1 MHRRAAML
9 STYLTIARRTL
20 ARSKGYAF
28 INVAGLSVGMA
39 CAVLIVLYVIHETG
53 FDAYH
58 PDAERIYRME
68 TAGWATNPAAI
79 GPYMT
84 DHFAEAERSARFLRV
99 TRASVARENDFFSEK
114 KFFFADSTAPA
125 VLAMNFI
132 LGSPAHALTAP
143 NSVLLT
149 CSTARKYFGD
159 ENPLGK
165 TLRVE
170 TAASQFFTVTGV
182 TEDVPEQ
189 SQFTFDFLA
198 SYSTLPSVPENDTRP
213 WVQSTVYTYV
223 LLRPGA
229 DVPALERNIT
239 SVLNQHLGGED
250 SASVRLRPIREIH
263 THSDCEKEI
272 EPLGSARDNFILLT
286 IAALVLA
293 LAAVNFVNLS
303 TARSLKRARE
313 IAMRKTL
320 GAARG
325 ELIGQF
331 MAESTVMAALSA
343 VVAVILCEMLFPSFS
358 SLSGVPLS
366 YYREMWAVLA
376 GVSLVLAIVVGIIAG
391 AYPALYLSRFQ
402 PAGLLRTGGGTDDPS
417 TGSALVRKGLVVFQF
432 TISAALTAGAL
443 IIMRQMDYI
452 RSKDIGIASGEVV
465 VIPISAISADRYNA
479 LKEELLKNSAVHA
492 VTASFSVPGERIVM
506 DVVRPALAREKEY
519 GIRMVLADFDF
530 PETYG
535 LGLAG
540 GRSFTHDLMTDTAGT
555 FMINEKAAALFGW
568 DSPAG
573 HTMEYP
579 GQKKNGPV
587 VGVLKDFNFA
597 SLHAPVEPL
606 VVSLNVNARYFK
618 NIAVRIDPAERGR
631 TVRSIQE
638 TWKSVL
644 PGRPFE
650 YYFLDE
656 SFRGLYAP
664 ETKLRAIVSTFTVIG
679 IVVACMGLFGL
690 VTLAVEKRVK
700 EIGIRKV
707 LGASAGGIVGLIS
720 ADFLKLV
727 ILANVIACPIAAYGM
742 NRWLQE
748 FAYRTD
754 VSPWIFAVTALA
766 TVVLAFFTVAL
777 QAFRAALA
785 NPVESL
791 RYE

>member
-1 MHRRAAML
+1 
-9 STYLTIARRTL
+9 
-20 ARSKGYAF
+20 
-28 INVAGLSVGMA
+28 
-39 CAVLIVLYVIHETG
+39 
-53 FDAYH
+53 
-58 PDAERIYRME
+58 
-68 TAGWATNPAAI
+68 
-79 GPYMT
+79 
-84 DHFAEAERSARFLRV
+84 
-99 TRASVARENDFFSEK
+99 
-114 KFFFADSTAPA
+114 
-125 VLAMNFI
+125 
-132 LGSPAHALTAP
+132 
-143 NSVLLT
+143 
-149 CSTARKYFGD
+149 
-159 ENPLGK
+159 
-165 TLRVE
+165 
-170 TAASQFFTVTGV
+170 
-182 TEDVPEQ
+182 
-189 SQFTFDFLA
+189 
-198 SYSTLPSVPENDTRP
+198 
-213 WVQSTVYTYV
+213 
-223 LLRPGA
+223 
-229 DVPALERNIT
+229 
-239 SVLNQHLGGED
+239 
-250 SASVRLRPIREIH
+250 
-263 THSDCEKEI
+263 
-272 EPLGSARDNFILLT
+272 
-286 IAALVLA
+286 
-293 LAAVNFVNLS
+293 
-303 TARSLKRARE
+303 
-313 IAMRKTL
+313 
-320 GAARG
+320 
-325 ELIGQF
+325 
-331 MAESTVMAALSA
+331 
-343 VVAVILCEMLFPSFS
+343 
-358 SLSGVPLS
+358 
-366 YYREMWAVLA
+366 
-376 GVSLVLAIVVGIIAG
+376 
-391 AYPALYLSRFQ
+391 
-402 PAGLLRTGGGTDDPS
+402 
-417 TGSALVRKGLVVFQF
+417 
-432 TISAALTAGAL
+432 
-443 IIMRQMDYI
+443 
-452 RSKDIGIASGEVV
+452 
-465 VIPISAISADRYNA
+465 
-479 LKEELLKNSAVHA
+479 
-492 VTASFSVPGERIVM
+492 
-506 DVVRPALAREKEY
+506 
-519 GIRMVLADFDF
+519 MVLADFDF

>member
-1 MHRRAAML
+1 MHRGAPLL
-9 STYLTIARRTL
+9 SGYFTIARRTL
-20 ARSKGYAF
+20 ARSKAYAF
-28 INVAGLSVGMA
+28 INITGLSVGMA
-39 CAVLIVLYVIHETG
+39 CGMLILLYVIHESG

-58 PDAERIYRME
+58 PNAERIYRAE

-84 DHFAEAERSARFLRV
+84 DHFPEAERSARFLRV
-99 TRASVARENDFFSEK
+99 TRASVARENEFFSEK

-125 VLAMNFI
+125 VLAIHFI

-149 CSTARKYFGD
+149 RSTAGKYFGD
-159 ENPLGK
+159 ENPIGK

-170 TAASQFFTVTGV
+170 TGATQLFTVTGV

-189 SQFTFDFLA
+189 SQFKFDFLG
-198 SYSTLPSVPENDTRP
+198 SYSTLPSVPESDTRQ

-223 LLRPGA
+223 ILRPGA
-229 DVPALERNIT
+229 DVPTLERNIT
-239 SVLNQHLGGED
+239 SVLNQRLGGED

-272 EPLGSARDNFILLT
+272 EPLGSARDNFILLS

-325 ELIGQF
+325 ELVGQF
-331 MAESTVMAALSA
+331 MAESTAMATLSA
-343 VVAVILCEMLFPSFS
+343 FVAAILCEMLFPSFS
-358 SLSGVPLS
+358 SLSGVPVP
-366 YYREMWAVLA
+366 YYRGMWTVLA
-376 GVSLVLAIVVGIIAG
+376 GAALVLAIAVGIIAG

-402 PAGLLRTGGGTDDPS
+402 PAGLLRAGGSTDDPS
-417 TGSALVRKGLVVFQF
+417 RGSAFVRKGLVVFQF

-443 IIMRQMDYI
+443 IIMRQMDFI
-452 RSKDIGIASGEVV
+452 RSKDIGIASGEVI
-465 VIPISAISADRYNA
+465 VIPVSSISADRYSA
-479 LKEELLKNSAVHA
+479 LKDELLKSSAVRS

-506 DVVRPALAREKEY
+506 DVVRPALAREREY
-519 GIRMVLADFDF
+519 GIRMVLADFAF

-535 LGLAG
+535 LALAG
-540 GRSFTHDLMTDTAGT
+540 GRSFSHDFTADTAGA
-555 FMINEKAAALFGW
+555 FMINEKAAGLFGW

-606 VVSLNVNARYFK
+606 VVSLNTNARYYR
-618 NIAVRIDPAERGR
+618 NIAVRIEPAEKGR
-631 TVRSIQE
+631 TVRSILN
-638 TWKSVL
+638 TWKTVL

-650 YYFLDE
+650 YYFLDD
-656 SFRGLYAP
+656 SFRDLYAP
-664 ETKLRAIVSTFTVIG
+664 ETKLRAIVFTFTLIG

-720 ADFLKLV
+720 TDFLKLV
-727 ILANVIACPIAAYGM
+727 LMANVIACPIAAYGM

-748 FAYRTD
+748 FAYRTAM
-754 VSPWIFAVTALA
+754 SPWIFAVTAAA
-766 TVVLAFFTVAL
+766 TVVLALLTIAV
-777 QAFRAALA
+777 QAVRAALA